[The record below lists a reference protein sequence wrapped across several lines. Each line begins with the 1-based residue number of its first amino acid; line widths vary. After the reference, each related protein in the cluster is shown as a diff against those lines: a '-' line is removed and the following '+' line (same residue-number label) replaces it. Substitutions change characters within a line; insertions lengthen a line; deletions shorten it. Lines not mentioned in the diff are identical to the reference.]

1 MASRERTDQKR
12 RTRQDLLQAAMR
24 LMKRGQVPKL
34 AEVAEEAMVSRATAY
49 RYFSSDEALLAE
61 APMDSLMPDA
71 EDLFPG
77 DAQGDAVAD
86 PEERLLTADAAM
98 RRVIWGNHTQLRLM
112 LARLLEQAARANGP
126 GVNGTGAN
134 GTPGEPLRQN
144 RRMDFIEAALAPAR
158 DRFDTSSYQKL
169 CAALALVF
177 GTESM
182 VVFRDVLQ
190 MEDAAAWEV
199 ESWMVRVLAR
209 AALADSRAE
218 AGSGTSKPSGRHG
231 SRSLRGRGS
240 GSSQV
245 S

>member
-1 MASRERTDQKR
+1 MASHERTDQKR

-61 APMDSLMPDA
+61 APMDSLMPTA

-77 DAQGDAVAD
+77 DARGDTLAD

-112 LARLLEQAARANGP
+112 LARLLDQAARE
-126 GVNGTGAN
+126 N

-158 DRFDTSSYQKL
+158 DRFDAASYQKL

-199 ESWMVRVLAR
+199 ESWIVRVLTR
-209 AALADSRAE
+209 AALADSHPE
-218 AGSGTSKPSGRHG
+218 AGRGTSKPSDRRG
-231 SRSLRGRGS
+231 SRGLRARGS
-240 GSSQV
+240 GSRQV

>member
-77 DAQGDAVAD
+77 DASDD

-112 LARLLEQAARANGP
+112 LARLLEQAARANG
-126 GVNGTGAN
+126 TGAN
-134 GTPGEPLRQN
+134 GEPGEPLRQN

-158 DRFDTSSYQKL
+158 DRFEAGSYRKL

-190 MEDAAAWEV
+190 MEDAEAWEV
-199 ESWMVRVLAR
+199 ESWVVRALTR
-209 AALADSRAE
+209 AALAESDSGGRSKLATKPAAHRRARE
-218 AGSGTSKPSGRHG
+218 STRRPHKNS
-231 SRSLRGRGS
+231 
-240 GSSQV
+240 
-245 S
+245 